1 MRFQSLVRETDRAV
15 EITLSALSAIVAVVK
30 DAALLRSISF
40 ALNTHGQPVEQ
51 FNDWTTAAE
60 AISRAEC
67 VILDACLPP
76 ADLTAGLRLA
86 DCGVK
91 LVVLAEDDKNY
102 GGLRRED
109 ICVLS
114 KPLNGPDIA
123 NAVSALRK
131 NP

>member
-1 MRFQSLVRETDRAV
+1 MSTP
-15 EITLSALSAIVAVVK
+15 SAIVAVVK

-40 ALNTHGQPVEQ
+40 ALNTHGQSVEQ
-51 FNDWTTAAE
+51 FNDWTMAAE

-67 VILDACLPP
+67 VILDTCLPP

-86 DCGVK
+86 NRGIK
-91 LVVLAEDDKNY
+91 LVVLAEDDRDY
-102 GGLRRED
+102 GGGNTED

>member
-1 MRFQSLVRETDRAV
+1 MRSYSLVKDHDRASGV
-15 EITLSALSAIVAVVK
+15 PLFTLSAIVAVVK
-30 DAALLRSISF
+30 DPALLRSISF

-51 FNDWTTAAE
+51 FNDWKMATE

-67 VILDACLPP
+67 VILDTCLPP
-76 ADLTAGLRLA
+76 ADLTAGLSLA
-86 DCGVK
+86 NRGIK
-91 LVVLAEDDKNY
+91 LVILAEDDRDY
-102 GGLRRED
+102 GGGNRKD

>member
-1 MRFQSLVRETDRAV
+1 M
-15 EITLSALSAIVAVVK
+15 
-30 DAALLRSISF
+30 LRSISF

-51 FNDWTTAAE
+51 FNDWTMATE

-67 VILDACLPP
+67 VILDTCLPP
-76 ADLTAGLRLA
+76 ADLTAGLGLA
-86 DCGVK
+86 DRGIK
-91 LVVLAEDDKNY
+91 LVVLAEDDRDY
-102 GGLRRED
+102 GGGNRED

-123 NAVSALRK
+123 NAVSTLRK

>member
-1 MRFQSLVRETDRAV
+1 MST
-15 EITLSALSAIVAVVK
+15 LSAIVAVVK
-30 DAALLRSISF
+30 DPALLRSISF

-51 FNDWTTAAE
+51 FNDWKMAME

-67 VILDACLPP
+67 VILDTCLPP
-76 ADLTAGLRLA
+76 ADLTAGLSLA
-86 DCGVK
+86 NRGIK
-91 LVVLAEDDKNY
+91 LVILAEDDRDY
-102 GGLRRED
+102 GSGNRKA

-123 NAVSALRK
+123 NAVSALRE